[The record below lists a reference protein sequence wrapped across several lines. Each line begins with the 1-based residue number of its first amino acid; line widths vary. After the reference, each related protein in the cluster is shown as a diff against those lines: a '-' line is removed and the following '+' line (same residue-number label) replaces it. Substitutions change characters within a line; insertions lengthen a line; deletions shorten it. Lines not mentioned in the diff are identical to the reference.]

1 MSNHRA
7 SNEQTERPFVA
18 RTVRRFWVLI
28 IFGWLAIT
36 VVVNVCVPSL
46 EQVAKERAVS
56 LSPKDAPSIKAMMRI
71 GEQFKEWNTDSV
83 AMVVL
88 EGERPLGDDAH
99 HYYDNLISQLNAD
112 TKHVQHIQNFWGD
125 PLTAAGAQSADGKA
139 AYVQLSLAGNQ
150 GEALS
155 TESVDAVRN
164 IVQRTA
170 APAGVKVY
178 VTGPAA
184 MVADG
189 NETGEKAAVTIT
201 VAAVAVI
208 SIMLLLVYRSITT
221 AVFLLAMVGI
231 ELAAVRGIVA
241 FLGHYGVIG
250 LSSAATNI
258 LITLALAAGTDYGI
272 FFMGRYHEARQTGED
287 RERAYYTTYRGVA
300 HVILASGLTIAG
312 ATYCL
317 SFTRLPALQTMGAPC
332 ALGMLVAV
340 AVALTLVPAALTGAS
355 RFGLLDPKRT
365 MSARRWRR
373 VGTAVVRWPVP
384 IFIATCAV
392 ALIGLLALP
401 GYQVSYKDWQYLPR
415 DVPANVGLAAAERHF
430 SEARMMP
437 ETLMI
442 ESDHDMRNS
451 ADFLVL
457 NKLAKGI
464 FGVEGIALVQG
475 VTRPEGAPLQHTS
488 IPFLLSIQN
497 AGLLQNM
504 AFVKDRLEDM
514 RKQAEQLAGTTAT
527 LERTYALLQQLAD
540 TTHRAVGATKEL
552 ADATH
557 HAIGVTKETVDITK
571 EIRDHL
577 ADFDDFFRPV
587 RNYFYWEPHCY
598 DIPTCWALRSAYDA
612 SDGVD
617 KITNKLDE
625 LTPDLDNI
633 DTVMRDELTPNLD
646 NIDTVMPQ
654 LLALLP
660 SQIAT
665 VNGVQT
671 TLLTTYSTM
680 SGIVE
685 QMEEIGGDAAAMGH
699 DFDAAQNDDSFYLP
713 RGVFDNPDFQRV
725 VKLFL
730 SPDGKAARFII
741 THRGDPATVEGIAR
755 IDAIKTAAQESVKGT
770 PLANSKIYVAGTA
783 ATFKD
788 LREGSNYDLLIAGT
802 AALCIIF
809 IIMLLI
815 TRSLIAALVIVGTV
829 ALSLGASFGLSILLW
844 QHIIGLNLNWLVLIT
859 AVIILLAVGSDYNL
873 LLVARF
879 KEEMGAG
886 LKSGIIRAM
895 GGTGKVVTAAGLVFA
910 FTMASMVVSD
920 HRVVGQVGTT
930 IGLGLLFDTL
940 VVRSFMMP
948 SVAAML
954 GRWFWWP
961 LNVRSRPARHRQR
974 PPSADFDLGDRPTTE
989 LPASSLERSTA
1000 RGAAPYAGE

>member
-1 MSNHRA
+1 MSSHSTSSQR
-7 SNEQTERPFVA
+7 TERQFVGG
-18 RTVRRFWVLI
+18 TVRKFSVLI
-28 IFGWLAIT
+28 ILGWLAIIG
-36 VVVNVCVPSL
+36 VVSFSAPSL

-56 LSPKDAPSIKAMMRI
+56 MSPKDAPSIKSMMHI
-71 GEQFKEWNTDSV
+71 GEIFQESNTDSV

-88 EGERPLGDDAH
+88 EGEQPLGEEAH
-99 HYYDNLISQLNAD
+99 HYYDNLIRQLNAD
-112 TKHVQHIQNFWGD
+112 TAHVQHIKDFWGD
-125 PLTAAGAQSADGKA
+125 PLTASGAQSADGKA

-150 GEALS
+150 SEALAN
-155 TESVDAVRN
+155 ESVEAVRN
-164 IVQRTA
+164 IVQRTP
-170 APAGVKVY
+170 APNGVKAY

-184 MVADG
+184 LVADS
-189 NETGEKAAVTIT
+189 NHSGEKTIIKITLAAVG
-201 VAAVAVI
+201 VI
-208 SIMLLLVYRSITT
+208 FIMLLLVYRSITT
-221 AVFLLAMVGI
+221 TVFLLAMVGL

-241 FLGHYGVIG
+241 FLGHHGVIE
-250 LSSAATNI
+250 LSTFAVNI
-258 LITLALAAGTDYGI
+258 LITLAIAAGTDYGI
-272 FFMGRYHEARQTGED
+272 FFMGRYHEARQAGED
-287 RERAYYTTYRGVA
+287 RETAYYTTYRGVA

-317 SFTRLPALQTMGAPC
+317 SFTRLPAFQTLGAAC

-340 AVALTLVPAALTGAS
+340 AVALTLVPAALTVAS

-365 MSARRWRR
+365 MSVRGWRR

-384 IFIATCAV
+384 IFVTTLAA
-392 ALIGLLALP
+392 ALVGLLALP
-401 GYQVSYKDWQYLPR
+401 GYQASYLDRLYMPQ
-415 DVPANVGLAAAERHF
+415 DVPANVGMAAAERHF
-430 SEARMMP
+430 SPARMMP
-437 ETLMI
+437 EMLMI

-464 FGVEGIALVQG
+464 FDVEGVALVQS
-475 VTRPEGAPLQHTS
+475 VTRPEGTPLEHTS
-488 IPFLLSIQN
+488 IPSLLSIQN

-504 AFVKDRLEDM
+504 TFVKDRLEDM
-514 RKQAEQLAGTTAT
+514 RKQSEEITGTIAT
-527 LERTYALLQQLAD
+527 LERTYALTQQLAD
-540 TTHRAVGATKEL
+540 TTHHTV
-552 ADATH
+552 
-557 HAIGVTKETVDITK
+557 GVTKEMVDITK
-571 EIRDHL
+571 EIRDNI

-598 DIPTCWALRSAYDA
+598 DIPVCWALRSAYDA

-617 KITNKLDE
+617 QVTGKLDE
-625 LTPDLDNI
+625 LMPD
-633 DTVMRDELTPNLD
+633 LD

-660 SQIAT
+660 PQIAT
-665 VNGVQT
+665 LENVRT

-680 SGIVE
+680 SGIIE
-685 QMEEIGGDAAAMGH
+685 QMEELGGDAAAMGQ

-725 VKLFL
+725 MNMFL

-755 IDAIKTAAQESVKGT
+755 IDAIKTAAEESLKGT
-770 PLANSKIYVAGTA
+770 PLANAKIYVTGTA

-788 LREGSNYDLLIAGT
+788 LREGSKFDLMIAAT
-802 AALCIIF
+802 ASLCVVF
-809 IIMLLI
+809 IIMLII

-829 ALSLGASFGLSILLW
+829 ALSLGASFGLSVLLW
-844 QHIIGLNLNWLVLIT
+844 QHILGFPLNWTVLVM

-886 LKSGIIRAM
+886 LKTGIIRAM

-920 HRVVGQVGTT
+920 LRVVGQVGTT

-948 SVAAML
+948 SIAVLL

-961 LNVRSRPARHRQR
+961 LNVRSRPPRARWPSVSRERGFGIERVRSAQHR
-974 PPSADFDLGDRPTTE
+974 L
-989 LPASSLERSTA
+989 
-1000 RGAAPYAGE
+1000 